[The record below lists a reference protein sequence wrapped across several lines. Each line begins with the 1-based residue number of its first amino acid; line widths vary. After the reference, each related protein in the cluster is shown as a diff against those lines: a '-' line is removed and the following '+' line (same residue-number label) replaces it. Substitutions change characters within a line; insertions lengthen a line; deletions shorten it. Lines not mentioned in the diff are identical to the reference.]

1 MRKNKKLILNMILLG
16 LLLVFLAGINGIRL
30 SAKSAALNAGRSQYF
45 NQAVAS
51 ILAYEKDYA
60 VVMVKQKEDASCYVV
75 KKEMGVL
82 WKASGYGTYP
92 TNIAKTED
100 KDKLKQECLYWLSL
114 AANTISYDVLT
125 PVQYLHVFDLNING
139 RIYPLYEIK
148 DRAIGEYHLIQNDFF
163 ARTDPF
169 NEYFKNGMNILWALD
184 ANGQTSLRLLDP
196 RQANT
201 NVYFGEE
208 GFNIYFTSQVNPNRN
223 MTIQEVYLESQFI
236 LNEFKQIVETYETSD
251 EFDVMGVNLWQP
263 IIEDIIDKYDLILEF
278 GSITV
283 EAIPLVSD
291 SNILVPRDIEEFAK
305 QEGWEHIKTELSVDE
320 LAKMTKNDIFRLLNI
335 PNRNV
340 LIQAQDDQYL
350 RFLKSDK
357 LPLISEKIDETSVFI
372 SFDFNAENELKKIV
386 ESQDYQ
392 NRFTAIILNAYIE
405 IQSYEDMLSYQE
417 RLNDAIAEEFELDAS
432 IIDVALVSQFPYQ

>member
-1 MRKNKKLILNMILLG
+1 MRKHRKLVLNLILLG

-60 VVMVKQKEDASCYVV
+60 VVKVKQKEDASCYVV

-92 TNIAKTED
+92 KNISKTED

-114 AANTISYDVLT
+114 AANTISYDVLS
-125 PVQYLHVFDLNING
+125 PVQYMYTYALNING
-139 RIYPLYEIK
+139 RDYSLYEITE
-148 DRAIGEYHLIQNDFF
+148 REMREYYRILNDFF
-163 ARTDPF
+163 ASTDSF
-169 NEYFKNGMNILWALD
+169 NEYFKNEMNILWVLH
-184 ANGQTSLRLLDP
+184 ANGQTSLQLLDP

-201 NVYFGEE
+201 SVYFGEE

-223 MTIQEVYLESQFI
+223 MTIQDVYLESQFI
-236 LNEFKQIVETYETSD
+236 LNEFMKTLKTYETI
-251 EFDVMGVNLWQP
+251 DVLDVQGIHSWQS
-263 IIEDIIDKYDLILEF
+263 IIEDIIDNNDLILEF

-283 EAIPLVSD
+283 EAIPLMSD

-305 QEGWEHIKTELSVDE
+305 QEGWELIKTELSVDE
-320 LAKMTKNDIFRLLNI
+320 LAKMTKNDMFRLLNI

-357 LPLISEKIDETSVFI
+357 LPLISETIDKTSIFI
-372 SFDFNAENELKKIV
+372 SFDFNAESELKRIV
-386 ESQDYQ
+386 ETQDYQ
-392 NRFTAIILNAYIE
+392 NRFTTIILNAYIE

-417 RLNDAIAEEFELDAS
+417 RLMGAIAEEFDLEAS